1 MFGAC
6 TNTGAPPRRPAALVI
21 AVAQEPVSLNPLY
34 LQGTI
39 GYAISELGYTYLTN
53 YDSYGNVV
61 PDVAVTVPT
70 LANGSISSDGKR
82 IIYRL
87 RRNVSWQD
95 GAPLKFARRRLYLP
109 RDHESVKRRSVALWL
124 RPRRF
129 R

>member
-1 MFGAC
+1 M
-6 TNTGAPPRRPAALVI
+6 I

-95 GAPLKFARRRLYLP
+95 GAPLNS
-109 RDHESVKRRSVALWL
+109 RDVVFTYRAIMNPSNAVPSRYGYD
-124 RPRRF
+124 
-129 R
+129 